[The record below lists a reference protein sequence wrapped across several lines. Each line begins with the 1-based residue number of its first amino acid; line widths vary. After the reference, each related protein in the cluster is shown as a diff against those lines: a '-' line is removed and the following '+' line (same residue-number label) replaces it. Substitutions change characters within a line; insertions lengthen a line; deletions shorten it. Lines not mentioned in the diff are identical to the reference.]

1 LSIDTTSGLSIRQPM
16 SDVTSRV
23 LPSLNV
29 ATTDSLTLCPVAV
42 NDTVSGVTVV
52 RTSDTGCGGAGV
64 GAVGGTGEVDW
75 PQLAIPNTVTIATQR
90 TNVRTWTS
98 RTQGD
103 LQPGTVER
111 ADRGRSAG
119 RSGGVQCAA
128 SMDFEILKR
137 VLAALE
143 ARGVRYAIIG
153 AVALNLHG
161 LARST
166 EDLDIFVEPDAD
178 NIERLKLALHDV
190 IDDPDI
196 DEITAADLLGEYPAV
211 QYVPP
216 EGAFHLDILTRLGD
230 AFRFADLETE
240 RVAYEDLLVTAV
252 TPRMLYRMKRGTVR
266 PKDAADAAAIRR
278 RFPIDE

>member
-1 LSIDTTSGLSIRQPM
+1 
-16 SDVTSRV
+16 
-23 LPSLNV
+23 
-29 ATTDSLTLCPVAV
+29 
-42 NDTVSGVTVV
+42 
-52 RTSDTGCGGAGV
+52 
-64 GAVGGTGEVDW
+64 
-75 PQLAIPNTVTIATQR
+75 
-90 TNVRTWTS
+90 
-98 RTQGD
+98 
-103 LQPGTVER
+103 
-111 ADRGRSAG
+111 
-119 RSGGVQCAA
+119 
-128 SMDFEILKR
+128 MDFEVLKR

-166 EDLDIFVEPDAD
+166 EDLDIFVEPEAG
-178 NIERLKLALHDV
+178 NIDRLKQALRDA

-196 DEITAADLLGEYPAV
+196 DDITAADLLGDYPAV

-216 EGAFHLDILTRLGD
+216 GGAFHLDILTRLGD

-252 TPRMLYRMKRGTVR
+252 TPRMLYRMKRDTVR

-278 RFPIDE
+278 RFRIDN